1 MARISSSRVHS
12 LDRLPQ
18 PFRSGS
24 AAGCYGV
31 TCAGIMLAGA
41 SLFAGGCGSR
51 VTPST
56 YPVSGVVTFDG
67 VPIEKGDIIFR
78 PTDGK
83 GGADAGVIAAG
94 GFSFRSKPGTKTV
107 EIAAPRQ
114 VPGKTTTGIDGKPI
128 PVDEQYIPARYNEKS
143 TLSVEVQKSGRNEFR
158 FELKASD

>member
-41 SLFAGGCGSR
+41 SLF
-51 VTPST
+51 
-56 YPVSGVVTFDG
+56 SGVVTFDG